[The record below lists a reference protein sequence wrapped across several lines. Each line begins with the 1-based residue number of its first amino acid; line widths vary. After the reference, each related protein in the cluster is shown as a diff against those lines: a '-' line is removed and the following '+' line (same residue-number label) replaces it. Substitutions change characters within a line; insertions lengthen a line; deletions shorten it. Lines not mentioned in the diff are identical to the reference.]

1 MRNTC
6 SKPIAKRGD
15 AIECLCALVD
25 EKHLV
30 KALARNEAE
39 ADHWNASTSAKL
51 REYYSIKP
59 VENDGLNVIESALL
73 EWREIEKIVLSAAK
87 ASPLEFDHWF
97 SSVRNTLQKDQSII
111 VQPGTRLF
119 SVLSFAGEIVRN
131 IQWVRTFSWALPQL
145 LPDRQKELAQIGGRV
160 AAVFYL
166 EQIDKWIRHPSSVQS
181 TPVVQF
187 EQIDAYWVFA
197 TELAA

>member
-6 SKPIAKRGD
+6 SKPIANRGD

-39 ADHWNASTSAKL
+39 AARWTASTLAKL
-51 REYYSIKP
+51 HEYYRIKP

-111 VQPGTRLF
+111 VQPGTRLYN
-119 SVLSFAGEIVRN
+119 VLSAAAIVRN
-131 IQWVRTFSWALPQL
+131 IEWVRTFSWALPQL
-145 LPDRQKELAQIGGRV
+145 FPDRQKELAQIGGRV
-160 AAVFYL
+160 AAIFYL
-166 EQIDKWIRHPSSVQS
+166 EQIDKWVRHPSSVQS
-181 TPVVQF
+181 APAVQF
-187 EQIDAYWVFA
+187 EKIDAYWVFA